1 MYYAASNMKER
12 KMNKHFLCTIIVIVG
27 ITLGYAIGNSTSTQS
42 CQVKQICQ
50 CDEDCQCCASCSCS
64 HGE

>member
-1 MYYAASNMKER
+1 MK
-12 KMNKHFLCTIIVIVG
+12 NLICVFVVAVIG
-27 ITLGYAIGNSTSTQS
+27 GTLGYAIGNSFAVQS
-42 CQVKQICQ
+42 SQVKQICQ